1 MPLSTRELTRAH
13 AALHIVQRQR
23 RGELDAS
30 GRTSRKLLEWALSSL
45 LRIDAEVRTALAERD
60 GDRGSLARLGARMI
74 LVQDALNGVRM
85 TRSK

>member
-45 LRIDAEVRTALAERD
+45 LRIDAEARTTLAAEAEASA
-60 GDRGSLARLGARMI
+60 SLARVWTRIHIA
-74 LVQDALNGVRM
+74 QDALNGVRM